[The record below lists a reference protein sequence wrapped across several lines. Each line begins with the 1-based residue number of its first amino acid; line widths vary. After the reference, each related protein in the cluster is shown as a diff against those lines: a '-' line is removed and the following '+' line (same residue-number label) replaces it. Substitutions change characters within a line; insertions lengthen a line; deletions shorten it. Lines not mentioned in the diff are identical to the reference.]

1 MKYKNTEVSGNE
13 GDVEEDD
20 IGMEYCS
27 ENEGGATM
35 DVDSD
40 DD

>member
-1 MKYKNTEVSGNE
+1 MKEKSTKVYE
-13 GDVEEDD
+13 GGDEDEEDD
-20 IGMEYCS
+20 TGLEYCS

-40 DD
+40 DE